1 MNWFFWRE
9 LQKMFLSLSRYLDT
23 PTSPEG
29 LTNRPAEVLSYDQK
43 VSLLGRPKLGES
55 TRLQIR
61 VKESKEFKVCPS
73 LFTFSLSLCDYFVCI
88 EEEE

>member
-1 MNWFFWRE
+1 
-9 LQKMFLSLSRYLDT
+9 MFLLSLSRYSDT

-61 VKESKEFKVCPS
+61 VKESKEFKVTQ
-73 LFTFSLSLCDYFVCI
+73 F
-88 EEEE
+88 

>member
-1 MNWFFWRE
+1 
-9 LQKMFLSLSRYLDT
+9 MFLLSLSRYSDT

-61 VKESKEFKVCPS
+61 VKESKEFKVC
-73 LFTFSLSLCDYFVCI
+73 LSL
-88 EEEE
+88 